1 MADVIQFKLARN
13 TRTGKT
19 QRIPPSIWG
28 NQTRMRTRNWVL
40 VEAPPEDQHT
50 DPVSVNIPSLNG
62 TARPV
67 IEMPE
72 GIDMRFVDQLKLA
85 GAIPKDTGQEMF
97 YVEPSTP
104 SASNNPGE
112 PEETKMPAPTR
123 NPKTRK

>member
-40 VEAPPEDQHT
+40 VEAPPEDQHN

-67 IEMPE
+67 IEMP
-72 GIDMRFVDQLKLA
+72 
-85 GAIPKDTGQEMF
+85 T
-97 YVEPSTP
+97 EPPATDP
-104 SASNNPGE
+104 NENPDI
-112 PEETKMPAPTR
+112 PAPDFPLEGTAPAPKR
-123 NPKTRK
+123 NPKSRK